1 MSVYEPSQK
10 SPNIIQQNKNFV
22 QNRGSVLGAFMLYSH
37 TVMGFRIHRVI
48 TCRNDIQVNDAS
60 KEAAT

>member
-10 SPNIIQQNKNFV
+10 PPNTIQQNKNFV
-22 QNRGSVLGAFMLYSH
+22 QIRGSVLGTFMLYSQ

-48 TCRNDIQVNDAS
+48 ICRNDIQVNDAS